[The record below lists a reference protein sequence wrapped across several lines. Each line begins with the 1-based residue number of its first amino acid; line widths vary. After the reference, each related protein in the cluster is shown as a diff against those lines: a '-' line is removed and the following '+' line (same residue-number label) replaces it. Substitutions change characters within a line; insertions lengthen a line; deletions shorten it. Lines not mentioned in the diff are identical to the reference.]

1 MRTLGRMRGRCVG
14 AYYDVP
20 VPSPT
25 LVGAGVPDG
34 PPLSVYHRERIFAL
48 RGEFLSE
55 RSERNQRIAGV
66 RPNRPRAAPSASIG
80 PTPDP
85 VTGVPRPCVE
95 RTLQN
100 LIRPT
105 LPVRLRNL
113 VRFTGDTLYPHHDKL
128 QNLFLEQLTDVARR
142 GRPVRAAA
150 ESGTAQRG
158 GAARASTTAH
168 NSETQA
174 QKGSGGDVSFPDHS
188 GPGRPGRRGSRVRF
202 CAPDERN
209 TFPVG
214 HPVGSGAEAP
224 EIFWVLLYLYKSTSP
239 GGETFPILRPARKR
253 YCPGGG
259 GGRFPLSGG
268 NVPKGQKG

>member
-1 MRTLGRMRGRCVG
+1 MRG
-14 AYYDVP
+14 
-20 VPSPT
+20 
-25 LVGAGVPDG
+25 
-34 PPLSVYHRERIFAL
+34 
-48 RGEFLSE
+48 
-55 RSERNQRIAGV
+55 
-66 RPNRPRAAPSASIG
+66 
-80 PTPDP
+80 
-85 VTGVPRPCVE
+85 
-95 RTLQN
+95 
-100 LIRPT
+100 
-105 LPVRLRNL
+105 
-113 VRFTGDTLYPHHDKL
+113 
-128 QNLFLEQLTDVARR
+128 
-142 GRPVRAAA
+142 AA

-239 GGETFPILRPARKR
+239 GGETSPSPRPARRR
-253 YCPGGG
+253 YYPGDG

-268 NVPKGQKG
+268 NGRRPKGGGTIPPVRGKCPEGTKGVGISPRPTKRWKLRLPHTKPNHKLKFMLPSKTARGSPPPPLHSRCRCAFPPGCVRERGRRRHRGGRWDRSGLVRSVPG

>member
-1 MRTLGRMRGRCVG
+1 MG
-14 AYYDVP
+14 Y
-20 VPSPT
+20 
-25 LVGAGVPDG
+25 
-34 PPLSVYHRERIFAL
+34 FAL
-48 RGEFLSE
+48 RGELLCPRRQS
-55 RSERNQRIAGV
+55 NQNAAGV
-66 RPNRPRAAPSASIG
+66 RPNRPRAAPSASTG

-85 VTGVPRPCVE
+85 VTGVPRPCVG

-128 QNLFLEQLTDVARR
+128 QNLLPLRLTAVARR
-142 GRPVRAAA
+142 GRPMRGAA

-239 GGETFPILRPARKR
+239 EGETSPISRPSRRRLLISTKLYR
-253 YCPGGG
+253 SIP
-259 GGRFPLSGG
+259 
-268 NVPKGQKG
+268 